1 MPYIQFVAIAGFSL
15 TWICQMVSGGEK
27 VLFMRGKDYTEFYV
41 DFVASPMIMKDF
53 SSSVRAFF
61 VQAFEYLLH
70 DFEDFLENQE
80 IIEG

>member
-41 DFVASPMIMKDF
+41 DFVSQIPYVIHIAAAMMQYFMCIFWQPNRK
-53 SSSVRAFF
+53 RNG
-61 VQAFEYLLH
+61 LLE
-70 DFEDFLENQE
+70 F
-80 IIEG
+80 